1 MKKRVKL
8 TRYYEVNLEV
18 GKEIA
23 SITTTYLEFSEL
35 ISYGFILMNRDE
47 EERMLA
53 LKAELDDE
61 VVIRKDEVIFN
72 CNIFTSNI
80 FTIECDLKDSIRLL
94 EAHKN
99 DI

>member
-72 CNIFTSNI
+72 CNIFT
-80 FTIECDLKDSIRLL
+80 IECDLKDSIRLL